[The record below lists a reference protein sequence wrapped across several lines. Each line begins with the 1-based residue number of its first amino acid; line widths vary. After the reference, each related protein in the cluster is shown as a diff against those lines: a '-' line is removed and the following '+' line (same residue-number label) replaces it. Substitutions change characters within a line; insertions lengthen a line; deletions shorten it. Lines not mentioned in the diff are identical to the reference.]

1 NRDTFAI
8 VSNANPVVASF
19 LGPWTIGFRRASL
32 ASLLLLAAC
41 GGAAEPPPEHPETPV
56 AESEEVEPD
65 NSELVTAK
73 LAEARAALQ
82 DGAPRKARQVAEEA
96 RRASGQAQLRDVLAV
111 IDEID
116 AYEAREIATEVRQL
130 AAGRRCNEALETVV
144 ATLKRTP
151 PPGRV
156 LVNTL
161 HDETEPALVAC
172 LRVDVDEALSQHDF
186 A

>member
-1 NRDTFAI
+1 GLFSTPRGASRVGTHIVTQTTATVLYFSAEFANRDTFAI

-73 LAEARAALQ
+73 LAE
-82 DGAPRKARQVAEEA
+82 
-96 RRASGQAQLRDVLAV
+96 
-111 IDEID
+111 
-116 AYEAREIATEVRQL
+116 
-130 AAGRRCNEALETVV
+130 
-144 ATLKRTP
+144 
-151 PPGRV
+151 
-156 LVNTL
+156 
-161 HDETEPALVAC
+161 
-172 LRVDVDEALSQHDF
+172 
-186 A
+186 